1 MTKSTLTSTQRSATK
16 RQPEYEPSTKQS
28 RWRPSVNITP
38 VERGGRILIGAFGV
52 VAGIV
57 LLAAG
62 GSAMAILFEMLLV
75 AAGLDLFVTGALGH
89 CPLYR
94 KLGHVPTSLRR
105 PA

>member
-1 MTKSTLTSTQRSATK
+1 MTKSTFASTQRSATK
-16 RQPEYEPSTKQS
+16 RLPEHESSTKQS
-28 RWRPSVNITP
+28 RRRPSVNITR
-38 VERGGRILIGAFGV
+38 VERGGQILVGAFGV
-52 VAGIV
+52 LAGIV

-62 GSAMAILFEMLLV
+62 GSAMAILFEVLLV
-75 AAGLDLFVTGALGH
+75 VAGLDLFVTGALGH